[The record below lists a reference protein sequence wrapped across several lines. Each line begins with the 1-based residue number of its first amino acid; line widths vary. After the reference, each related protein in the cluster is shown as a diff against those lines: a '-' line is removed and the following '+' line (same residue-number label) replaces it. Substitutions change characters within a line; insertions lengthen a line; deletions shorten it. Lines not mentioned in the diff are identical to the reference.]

1 MAGRSGSLFCRSTV
15 LDSAARIAPDRDT
28 FGSASPALP
37 AWVGRRVR
45 APRRRA
51 AALRR
56 AGKTCGRGLPPW
68 AAARRRS
75 SSRTVPRHRRS
86 AAPWKKGYRS
96 TVPRQIGDLADI
108 PAMDPARGSEAQ
120 RAIRRMSDRRDGD
133 VHSSWIDGQRF
144 CPKPF
149 RDKNLDRLAPGAPPC
164 AALQFRTEKFIHHEC
179 DRARTS
185 AVPS

>member
-1 MAGRSGSLFCRSTV
+1 MALVSCAAYEVGCR
-15 LDSAARIAPDRDT
+15 
-28 FGSASPALP
+28 
-37 AWVGRRVR
+37 GRRSARASQLDEPRPCIR

-68 AAARRRS
+68 AAQGGRRS

-149 RDKNLDRLAPGAPPC
+149 RDKILIVSHPALHLAQPSSFVRRSLFITSATEPVPRLYPHRLDR
-164 AALQFRTEKFIHHEC
+164 TIYI
-179 DRARTS
+179 
-185 AVPS
+185 